1 MSLEKLAEAITS
13 ATDYLEDSMKTVSKE
28 DDEDVSGLV
37 WRAAAELEYAL
48 FLFSI
53 MHQDASEGSSWNLR
67 LRSKDVKVDSVLS
80 STIDLLKEAA
90 SSMEDGDLLEAHKKT
105 WIARGYLLKLHT
117 FFEKQR
123 RRKKTGEKSS

>member
-1 MSLEKLAEAITS
+1 MSLEKLAETVKS
-13 ATDYLEDSMKTVSKE
+13 AMVYLEDSIKTVSKE

-53 MHQDASEGSSWNLR
+53 MHQDAPEGSSWKLR
-67 LRSKDVKVDSVLS
+67 LRLKDIEVDSVLS
-80 STIDLLKEAA
+80 STRDLLKEAA
-90 SSMEDGDLLEAHKKT
+90 SSMEDGNLLEAHKKT
-105 WIARGYLLKLHT
+105 WMARGYLLKLHT

-123 RRKKTGEKSS
+123 KRKKTGKKSS